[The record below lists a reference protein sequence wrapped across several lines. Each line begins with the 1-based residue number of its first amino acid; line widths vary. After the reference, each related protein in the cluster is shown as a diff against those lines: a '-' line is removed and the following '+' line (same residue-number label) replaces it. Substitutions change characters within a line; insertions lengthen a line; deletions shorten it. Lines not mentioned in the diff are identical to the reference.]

1 MNRML
6 FSISLFALVSMAA
19 LGATAERPTWPVN
32 DDVSKAYVSA
42 ESVLDLED
50 REAGRL
56 VGKGVISLPGM
67 GSYIV
72 RHVLTV
78 EVKDERYRYTLDKV
92 TWSAGQGTAKTPP
105 RPMTD
110 KGNMMGKLTAKKDIR
125 AWDELNTLIDSLKAA
140 MQAANDDDEW

>member
-1 MNRML
+1 
-6 FSISLFALVSMAA
+6 
-19 LGATAERPTWPVN
+19 VN
-32 DDVSKAYVSA
+32 DDGLVEFQEVVAVEGADEGELYDRARAWFSKAYVSA